1 MPNRGELASVNTFFK
16 RVVKAFA
23 LVLFIGTMVLVFLVY
38 RPMSKELEKS
48 LLSNYAQVADMN
60 SHTLEHVIHSGLDG
74 ARDLSSR
81 SMIKLELLYY
91 LDGKLSLDE
100 LRTHIGPIYRETVK
114 SLENL
119 ECARRLVDGVEIA
132 HYKAINSDE
141 CVAVITE
148 DFEIDYS
155 KEQRLLST
163 SCNIYSI
170 VVTPVI
176 SDNRII
182 AYDELI
188 FNLSESVEKLNRG
201 NIETYLMEKDDYSEL
216 KASSPIVYQDEDTEI
231 FKVPNCLLSVNKLDE
246 EIYLATCQDQDL
258 IMAPI
263 GIIKVRV
270 LAIGIAVILGF
281 MAVIYIYLVMYARRE
296 FESFE
301 MEKFSLKKIA
311 EEVNVDSLTN
321 AGSRNSGQKYLKAS
335 FDDFR
340 AKKKSSALILI
351 DIKNFKKINDTYG
364 HNCGDRVLI
373 EFVDRVLKI
382 IRSEDKLFRWGGD
395 EFVGVFY
402 HIDHNGIDR
411 VVQKIFRAID
421 REAFILED
429 GKTQVTISVGIS
441 FFKEEDEGYEGALK
455 RADQAMYAAKKQK
468 GNAAS
473 VLL

>member
-1 MPNRGELASVNTFFK
+1 
-16 RVVKAFA
+16 
-23 LVLFIGTMVLVFLVY
+23 
-38 RPMSKELEKS
+38 
-48 LLSNYAQVADMN
+48 
-60 SHTLEHVIHSGLDG
+60 
-74 ARDLSSR
+74 
-81 SMIKLELLYY
+81 
-91 LDGKLSLDE
+91 
-100 LRTHIGPIYRETVK
+100 
-114 SLENL
+114 
-119 ECARRLVDGVEIA
+119 
-132 HYKAINSDE
+132 
-141 CVAVITE
+141 
-148 DFEIDYS
+148 
-155 KEQRLLST
+155 
-163 SCNIYSI
+163 
-170 VVTPVI
+170 
-176 SDNRII
+176 
-182 AYDELI
+182 
-188 FNLSESVEKLNRG
+188 
-201 NIETYLMEKDDYSEL
+201 
-216 KASSPIVYQDEDTEI
+216 
-231 FKVPNCLLSVNKLDE
+231 
-246 EIYLATCQDQDL
+246 
-258 IMAPI
+258 
-263 GIIKVRV
+263 
-270 LAIGIAVILGF
+270 
-281 MAVIYIYLVMYARRE
+281 MYARRE

-351 DIKNFKKINDTYG
+351 DINNFKKINDTYG